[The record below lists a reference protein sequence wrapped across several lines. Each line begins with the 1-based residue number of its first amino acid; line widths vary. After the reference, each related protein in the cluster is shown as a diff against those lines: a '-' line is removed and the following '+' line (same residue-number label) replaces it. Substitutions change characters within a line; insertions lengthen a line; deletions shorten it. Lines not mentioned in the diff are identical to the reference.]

1 MTASELINENIHV
14 LRVTDTVECA
24 IDLLCQQGMS
34 ELPVVLNKKLYNYAR
49 LDALYLVEDKSIELK
64 SVLKENPH
72 AAVVMSQAHIY
83 ELIPMLATNQLTAI
97 AVCDDNYD
105 FLGVVD
111 QKRINEIIT
120 NSLTYRGFG
129 AVVVINVATSDYAP
143 SIIARW
149 IEENGAKVLGMMV
162 TQMEESRLRVNIKLN
177 TTQVRS
183 IVATFQRQGFQV
195 EQVYM
200 AEDSNEDTRKA
211 IDMALRF
218 FDL

>member
-200 AEDSNEDTRKA
+200 AEDTNEDTNKA

>member
-14 LRVTDTVECA
+14 LRITDTVECA

-49 LDALYLVEDKSIELK
+49 LDLLYAIDDKSLELK
-64 SVLKENPH
+64 SALKENAH
-72 AAVVMSQAHIY
+72 AAIVMAQSHIY
-83 ELIPMLATNQLTAI
+83 ELIPLLATNQLTAI
-97 AVCDDNYD
+97 AVCNNNFE

-111 QKRINEIIT
+111 QKTINEIIT

-129 AVVVINVATSDYAP
+129 AVVVLNVPSSDYAP

-149 IEENGAKVLGMMV
+149 VEENGAKVLGMMV
-162 TQMEESRLRVNIKLN
+162 TQMQESRLRVNIKLN

-183 IVATFQRQGFQV
+183 IIATFQRQGFQV

-200 AEDSNEDTRKA
+200 AEDSNEDTSRA

>member
-24 IDLLCQQGMS
+24 IDLLCQQGMT
-34 ELPVVLNKKLYNYAR
+34 ELPVIRNKKLFNYAR
-49 LDALYLVEDKSIELK
+49 LEALYGVPDKTAELK
-64 SVLKENPH
+64 SVLKENSH

-83 ELIPMLATNQLTAI
+83 ELIPLLATNQLTAI
-97 AVCDDNYD
+97 AICDDNYD

-111 QKRINEIIT
+111 QKKINEIIT

-129 AVVVINVATSDYAP
+129 AVVVINVASADYAP

-162 TQMEESRLRVNIKLN
+162 TQMEESRLRVNIKIN

-183 IVATFQRQGFQV
+183 IIATFQRQGFQV

-200 AEDSNEDTRKA
+200 AEDSNEEASKA
-211 IDMALRF
+211 IDMALKF